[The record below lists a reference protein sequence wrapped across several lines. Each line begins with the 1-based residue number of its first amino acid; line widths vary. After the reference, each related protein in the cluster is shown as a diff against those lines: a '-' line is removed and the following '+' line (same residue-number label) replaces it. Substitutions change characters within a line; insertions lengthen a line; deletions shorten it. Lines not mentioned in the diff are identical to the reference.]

1 MIEFNEDGSLKLPE
15 RLEEKKKKEEF
26 RMQKGRCVHIRKE
39 QVSFDSPKKC
49 VLHLKLSEAIIDNRF
64 VDTTYKYFSS
74 DSEVP
79 SKIIKINE
87 KEFDIEIG
95 TCFRRCTDCCD
106 LIRRFREFLDG
117 NVIEE
122 KGSCTFEARAFGN
135 PDFCYEDMFE

>member
-1 MIEFNEDGSLKLPE
+1 
-15 RLEEKKKKEEF
+15 
-26 RMQKGRCVHIRKE
+26 MQKGRCVHIRKE